1 MLLALLVAAL
11 LQAADPAAGPAEGG
25 APPAETEGPPAR
37 EGFAAVGFYPL
48 WENSA
53 HLLGHRDA
61 LLGTDAF
68 DLGLFDRFQA
78 GLRPQEFL
86 FRTPNVHAK
95 VQLLARGPL
104 ELSAQLE
111 VLWLLPGATSVFT
124 SSNFVSRI
132 DNARGGLWVVPLG
145 ATLSWYP
152 AGFVALHTTLT
163 AMAVAGSEQPLYAS
177 LGLSSVLE
185 VHAHRRLAFLL
196 HASEIGFWRHDLFV
210 VGASFRLRFG
220 WFYTQLGYFYRV
232 SPDGRQASPLL
243 SLGASL

>member
-1 MLLALLVAAL
+1 MLLPLLAAAL
-11 LQAADPAAGPAEGG
+11 LQAADPAPASPEAG
-25 APPAETEGPPAR
+25 APPEPAAPPAH

-53 HLLGHRDA
+53 HLLRHRDA

-68 DLGLFDRFQA
+68 ELGLFDRFQA

-86 FRTPNVHAK
+86 FRTPNAHAK
-95 VQLLARGPL
+95 VQLYARGAL
-104 ELSAQLE
+104 ELAAQLE
-111 VLWLLPGATSVFT
+111 VLWLLPGATNVFT

-145 ATLSWYP
+145 STLTWYP
-152 AGFVALHTTLT
+152 AEFAALHTTLSV
-163 AMAVAGSEQPLYAS
+163 MGVAGSEQPLYAS
-177 LGLSSVLE
+177 LGLSTVLE